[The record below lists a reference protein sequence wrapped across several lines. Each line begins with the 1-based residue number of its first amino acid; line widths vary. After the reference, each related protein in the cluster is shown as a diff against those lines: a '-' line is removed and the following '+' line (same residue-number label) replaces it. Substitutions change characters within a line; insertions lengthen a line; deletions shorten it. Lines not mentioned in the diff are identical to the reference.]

1 MAKEKRPFE
10 ELKSFIPEG
19 SYESLLESILLY
31 KVQLTVT
38 RERKTILGTYIHPF
52 KDKGHRI
59 SINAN
64 LNKYSFLVTLLHEL
78 AHLYTYE
85 QYKGKVA
92 PHGAE
97 WKAIFSNILK
107 DYLAKNIFPNDIAI
121 AITQSIKNPGASTCA
136 DIPLQLALKK
146 YDDQK
151 AGMLM
156 IEQLAL
162 GQTFILADGRIFERG
177 AKQRTRYKC
186 KELETNKVYL
196 FNRIYEVALLPP
208 K

>member
-1 MAKEKRPFE
+1 MAKDKRPFE
-10 ELKSFIPEG
+10 ELKSFIPDG

-31 KVQLTVT
+31 KVQLTLT

-92 PHGAE
+92 PHGSE
-97 WKAIFSNILK
+97 WKAIFSSILK

-121 AITQSIKNPGASTCA
+121 AIARSIKNPGASTCA
-136 DIPLQLALKK
+136 DIPLQKALRK
-146 YDDQK
+146 YDEK
-151 AGMLM
+151 VEGMFM
-156 IEQLAL
+156 IEELAP
-162 GQTFILADGRIFERG
+162 GQTFILTDGRIFERG
-177 AKQRTRYKC
+177 ERQRTRYKC
-186 KELETNKVYL
+186 KELMTNKIYL
-196 FNRIYEVALLPP
+196 FNKIYEVALLRT